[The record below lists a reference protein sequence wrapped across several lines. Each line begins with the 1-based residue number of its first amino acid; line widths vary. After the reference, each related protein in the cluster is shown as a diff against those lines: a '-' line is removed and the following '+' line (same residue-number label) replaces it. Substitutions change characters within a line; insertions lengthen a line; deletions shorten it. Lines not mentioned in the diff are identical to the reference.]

1 MRSPGLITV
10 SILALGFGSALWI
23 YLAAEPAPRDGSGDD
38 PTDSKQYQRQMELYG
53 GKANVLA
60 AELMRWFGSLWHGR
74 RLAVTVACATVL
86 VAGGFWLFADPRPA
100 NRRDAGAP
108 RAPQAPSS

>member
-1 MRSPGLITV
+1 M
-10 SILALGFGSALWI
+10 ILAVGLASALWI
-23 YLAAEPAPRDGSGDD
+23 YLAAGPAPGDISADD

-60 AELMRWFGSLWHGR
+60 ADLVRWLGSLWHGR

-86 VAGGFWLFADPRPA
+86 VAGGFWLLADP
-100 NRRDAGAP
+100 
-108 RAPQAPSS
+108 PS

>member
-1 MRSPGLITV
+1 M
-10 SILALGFGSALWI
+10 ILAVGLASALWI
-23 YLAAEPAPRDGSGDD
+23 YLAAAPGPGDISADD

-60 AELMRWFGSLWHGR
+60 ADLVRWLGSLWRGR

-86 VAGGFWLFADPRPA
+86 VAGGFWLLAEP
-100 NRRDAGAP
+100 
-108 RAPQAPSS
+108 PS

>member
-1 MRSPGLITV
+1 VRNPGLIAV
-10 SILALGFGSALWI
+10 AILVLGLGGALWI
-23 YLAAEPAPRDGSGDD
+23 YVAAVLAPGDISGED

-60 AELMRWFGSLWHGR
+60 ADLVRWLGSLWHGR

-86 VAGGFWLFADPRPA
+86 VAGGFWLLAEP
-100 NRRDAGAP
+100 
-108 RAPQAPSS
+108 PS

>member
-1 MRSPGLITV
+1 M
-10 SILALGFGSALWI
+10 ILAVGLASALWI
-23 YLAAEPAPRDGSGDD
+23 YLAAAPAPDDISADD

-60 AELMRWFGSLWHGR
+60 ADLMRWLGSLWRGR

-86 VAGGFWLFADPRPA
+86 VAGGFWLLADP
-100 NRRDAGAP
+100 
-108 RAPQAPSS
+108 PS